1 MIPSFSRRSVLGGAV
16 AGTALSVAPFAIRR
30 ASAAPMTLRFSSSQS
45 NDPKYG
51 NGRVYYDRLVQALA
65 DNKLD
70 DQVKLRFFPDNQLGQ
85 EIDVAN
91 QIKLG
96 VVDMTVTGASIF
108 GNLVPPFQMLDLGY
122 LWQDFPHQTRAFD
135 AGAAKP
141 LEAML
146 LKGANIRVLGWSYS
160 LGARNVL
167 CKTPA
172 GNPGTIAGKKI
183 RTLPNP
189 VITEVL
195 HRMGAAATPLAFGE
209 VYTAMQAGVLD
220 GVEHD
225 APTILNMRFAETAK
239 YYAQTAHIYQVLG
252 CFVSETTLRRMP
264 AGLRDGFIDAC
275 GKAAIPARQRALD
288 ATKEATD
295 ALEAQGLKEVPCD
308 REAFRALVVPQT
320 AEFVRAHPEVK
331 GMVDIVQAT
340 RI

>member
-1 MIPSFSRRSVLGGAV
+1 MSRNISRRRVV
-16 AGTALSVAPFAIRR
+16 AGAFAGAGLAVTPFPIKR
-30 ASAAPMTLRFSSSQS
+30 AQAAPMTLRFSSSQS

-51 NGRVYYDRLVQALA
+51 NGRVYYDRLIQALH

-70 DQVKLRFFPDNQLGQ
+70 DQINIRFFPDNQLGQ

-96 VVDMTVTGASIF
+96 VLDMTVTGASIF
-108 GNLVPPFQMLDLGY
+108 GNLVAPFAMLDLGY
-122 LWQDFPHQTRAFD
+122 LWQDFPHQTRAFE
-135 AGAAKP
+135 AGASKP
-141 LEAML
+141 LEDML
-146 LKGANIRVLGWSYS
+146 LKSANIRVLGWSYS

-167 CKTPA
+167 CKSPITSPESMS
-172 GNPGTIAGKKI
+172 GKKI

-239 YYAQTAHIYQVLG
+239 YYSETAHIYQVLG
-252 CFVSETTLRRMP
+252 CFVSEITLRRMP
-264 AGLRDGFIDAC
+264 AQLREGFIDAC
-275 GKAAIPARQRALD
+275 GKAAVPARQRAL
-288 ATKEATD
+288 EATAEATN
-295 ALEAQGLKEVPCD
+295 ALKAQGLQEVPCD
-308 REAFRALVVPQT
+308 REVFRKLVIPQT
-320 AEFVRAHPEVK
+320 AEFVKAHPEIKSV
-331 GMVDIVQAT
+331 VDIVQST
-340 RI
+340 RV

>member
-1 MIPSFSRRSVLGGAV
+1 MTGSISRRSMIGAV
-16 AGTALSVAPFAIRR
+16 AAGGALSAAPFAIRR
-30 ASAAPMTLRFSSSQS
+30 AQAAPMTLRFSSSQS
-45 NDPKYG
+45 SDPKYG

-65 DNKLD
+65 DNKID
-70 DQVKLRFFPDNQLGQ
+70 NQITLRFFPDNQLGQ

-96 VVDMTVTGASIF
+96 VIDMTVTGASIF
-108 GNLVPPFQMLDLGY
+108 GNLVPPFAMLDLGY

-146 LKGANIRVLGWSYS
+146 LKSANIRVLGWSYS

-167 CKTPA
+167 CKSAAGTPQS
-172 GNPGTIAGKKI
+172 IAGKKI

-195 HRMGAAATPLAFGE
+195 QRMGAAATPLAFGE

-239 YYAQTAHIYQVLG
+239 YYAETAHIYQVLG

-264 AGLRDGFIDAC
+264 APLRDGFIDAC
-275 GKAAIPARQRALD
+275 AKAAIPARQRALD
-288 ATKEATD
+288 ATQEATD
-295 ALEAQGLKEVPCD
+295 ALKAQGLQEVPCD
-308 REAFRALVVPQT
+308 REAFRKLVVPQT
-320 AEFVRAHPEVK
+320 AAFVAAHPEIK
-331 GMVDIVQAT
+331 GVVDIVQAT
-340 RI
+340 RV

>member
-1 MIPSFSRRSVLGGAV
+1 MISSNLGRRSVLAGGTV
-16 AGTALSVAPFAIRR
+16 AAGVSLFNIR
-30 ASAAPMTLRFSSSQS
+30 AHAAPMTLKFSSSQS

-51 NGRVYYDRLVQALA
+51 NGRVFYDRLTDALK

-70 DQVKLRFFPDNQLGQ
+70 DQIRIRFYPDNQLGQ

-96 VVDMTVTGASIF
+96 IIDMTVTGASIF
-108 GNLVPPFQMLDLGY
+108 GNLVAPFAMLDLGY
-122 LWQDFPHQTRAFD
+122 LWQDFPHQTRAFE
-135 AGAAKP
+135 AGAGKP
-141 LEAML
+141 LEDML
-146 LKGANIRVLGWSYS
+146 LAGANIRVAAWSYS

-167 CKTPA
+167 CKTEA
-172 GNPGTIAGKKI
+172 GTPETIANKKI

-195 HRMGAAATPLAFGE
+195 RRMGAAATPLAFGE

-239 YYAQTAHIYQVLG
+239 YYAETAHIYQVLG
-252 CFVSETTLRRMP
+252 CFVSETTLKRMP
-264 AGLRDGFIDAC
+264 AKLRDGFLDAC
-275 GKAAIPARQRALD
+275 TKAALPSRQRALD
-288 ATKEATD
+288 ATQEATD
-295 ALEAQGLKEVPCD
+295 ALKAQGLVMVPCD
-308 REAFRALVVPQT
+308 REAFRKLVIPQT

-331 GMVDIVQAT
+331 PIVDIVEKT
-340 RI
+340 RT

>member
-1 MIPSFSRRSVLGGAV
+1 MAYNGIPRRAALGGV
-16 AGTALSVAPFAIRR
+16 AAGIGVAATSHR
-30 ASAAPMTLRFSSSQS
+30 ARAAPLTLRFSSSQS
-45 NDPKYG
+45 NDPRYG
-51 NGRVYYDRLVQALA
+51 NGRVYYDRLIDALKA
-65 DNKLD
+65 NQLD
-70 DQVKLRFFPDNQLGQ
+70 EQVAIRFFPDNQLGQ

-96 VVDMTVTGASIF
+96 VIDMTVTGASIF
-108 GNLVPPFQMLDLGY
+108 GNLVAPFAMLDLGY

-135 AGAAKP
+135 AGASKP
-141 LEAML
+141 LEGML
-146 LKGANIRVLGWSYS
+146 LKNANIRVCGWSYS

-172 GNPGTIAGKKI
+172 GTPETIANKKI

-195 HRMGAAATPLAFGE
+195 RRMGAAATPLAFGE

-239 YYAQTAHIYQVLG
+239 YYAETAHIYQVLG
-252 CFVSETTLRRMP
+252 CFVSEATLKRMP
-264 AGLRDGFIDAC
+264 AKLRDGFLDAC
-275 GKAAIPARQRALD
+275 EKAAIPARQRALD

-295 ALEAQGLKEVPCD
+295 ALKAQGLQEVVCD
-308 REAFRALVVPQT
+308 REAFRKLVLPQT
-320 AEFVRAHPEVK
+320 AEFVKAHPEIKSV
-331 GMVDIVQAT
+331 VEIVQST
-340 RI
+340 RT